1 MTTKH
6 LTKNFVDTL
15 NNQAPKKLKIFGG
28 NHKPHINKTLRNT
41 IMKRS
46 KLKNKANKTK
56 SVDGLIKYKKQQ
68 NLLVKLNKNCKRVF

>member
-15 NNQAPKKLKIFGG
+15 NNQAPKKLKVFGG
-28 NHKPHINKTLRNT
+28 NHKPHINKTLRNA

-46 KLKNKANKTK
+46 TLKNKANKTK
-56 SVDGLIKYKKQQ
+56 
-68 NLLVKLNKNCKRVF
+68 